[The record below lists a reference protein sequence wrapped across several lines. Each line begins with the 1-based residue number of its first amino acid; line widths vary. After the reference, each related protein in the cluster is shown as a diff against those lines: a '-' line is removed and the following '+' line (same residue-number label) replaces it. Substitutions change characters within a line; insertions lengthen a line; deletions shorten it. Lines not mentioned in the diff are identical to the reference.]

1 MDMLLECGLADLGW
15 RELEAWQS
23 LTGTPINSW
32 EAQAMIATS
41 KAYSSAVAEF
51 TDNNERAP
59 YQPLDFDRDKVA
71 DQVRGALRKR
81 R

>member
-1 MDMLLECGLADLGW
+1 MLLECGLSDLGW
-15 RELEAWQS
+15 RELDAWQA

-32 EAQAMIATS
+32 EAQAMMATS
-41 KAYSSAVAEF
+41 KAYSSAVSEY
-51 TDNNERAP
+51 TDSSDRAP
-59 YQPLDFDRDKVA
+59 YQPIDFDRDKVA